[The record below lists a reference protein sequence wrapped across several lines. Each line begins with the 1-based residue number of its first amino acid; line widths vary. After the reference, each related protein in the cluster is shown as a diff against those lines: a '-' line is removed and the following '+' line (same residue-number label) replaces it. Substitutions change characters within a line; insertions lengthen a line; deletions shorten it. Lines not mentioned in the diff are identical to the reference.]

1 VNDSLLFIMG
11 EKINEKVSII
21 TIFNRSSGKVMPYK
35 MQWQGRDY
43 IMTKLA
49 YHHKARIGRL
59 IVHIFHVSD
68 GKNDYRLNLNTE
80 TLQWTLEE
88 VVYGT

>member
-1 VNDSLLFIMG
+1 
-11 EKINEKVSII
+11 
-21 TIFNRSSGKVMPYK
+21 MPYK

-49 YHHKARIGRL
+49 YHHKARTGRT
-59 IVHIFHVSD
+59 IMHVFHVSD
-68 GKNDYRLNLNTE
+68 GKNDYRLLFDSDNLS
-80 TLQWTLEE
+80 WTLEE